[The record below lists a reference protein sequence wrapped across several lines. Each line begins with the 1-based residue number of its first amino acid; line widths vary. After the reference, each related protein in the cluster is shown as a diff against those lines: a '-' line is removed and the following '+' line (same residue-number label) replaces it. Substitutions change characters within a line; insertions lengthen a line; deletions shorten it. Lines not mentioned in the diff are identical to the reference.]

1 MASNQIVRALANT
14 LFADPEDKVYA
25 VLDGAAS
32 ETLLADL
39 YRLEPKFECLYR
51 GDIKPDLAWVAPY
64 LVRLEPDSAFTQFLF
79 GSGWGKN
86 WGVFVTTQAE
96 FDDVRRHFRRFL
108 MVHSSEGKPLY
119 FRYYDPRV
127 MRDFFP
133 IADAEQIKTMFGPL
147 KAWYGEGLQET
158 EMLRFDVRDG
168 AVVRKSVD
176 LKKVAGRS
184 QTDAALF

>member
-1 MASNQIVRALANT
+1 MASDLIVKALGET
-14 LFADPEDKVYA
+14 LFADPPGSDPQDKVYA

-51 GDIKPDLAWVAPY
+51 GEIEPDLAWVAPY
-64 LVRLEPDSAFTQFLF
+64 LVLVEPDSEFARFLF

-96 FDDVRRHFRRFL
+96 FDDVRSHLRRFL
-108 MVHSSEGKPLY
+108 MVHTSDGKPLY

-127 MRDFFP
+127 LREFLP
-133 IADAEQIKTMFGPL
+133 IADSEQIKTMFGPL
-147 KAWYGEGLQET
+147 KAWFGEGMDEN
-158 EMLRFDVRDG
+158 EMLRFEAPDG
-168 AVVRKSVD
+168 AMVKKSVD
-176 LKKVAGRS
+176 LKKVTGRK
-184 QTDAALF
+184 